1 MKIVLDTNVLVSGLL
16 NSKGPCGRI
25 LDLVLEDQLAL
36 SVDDRVVAEY
46 QEVCHRPELGL
57 PEGEIDRVIDY
68 IAASAE
74 PVVAAPLDVELPD
87 PDDLPFLEVAI
98 RSNAYLITGNR
109 RHFPKRLC
117 RDAQILTPREL
128 IDKLRSE
135 G

>member
-1 MKIVLDTNVLVSGLL
+1 MKVVLDTNVLVSGFL
-16 NSKGPCGRI
+16 NSQGPCGRI

-46 QEVCHRPELGL
+46 HEVCHRPELRL
-57 PEGEIDRVIDY
+57 PEDEIDRVIDF

-87 PDDLPFLEVAI
+87 PDDLPFLEVAT
-98 RSNAYLITGNR
+98 SSSAYLITGNR

-117 RDAQILTPREL
+117 RDARILTPREL
-128 IDKLRSE
+128 IDSLRTE